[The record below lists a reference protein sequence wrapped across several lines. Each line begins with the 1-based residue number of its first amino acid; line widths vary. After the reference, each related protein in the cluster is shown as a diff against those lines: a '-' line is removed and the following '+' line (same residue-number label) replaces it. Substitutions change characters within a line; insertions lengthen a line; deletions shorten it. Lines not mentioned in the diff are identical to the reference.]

1 MVQNIQKSKVVKE
14 QVESMN
20 GKVDINKF
28 GAKDDVEIDDDSH
41 QPFQEKESDHSL
53 KDIRRKAPS
62 KEVRN
67 VSYTVDIRI
76 EKDEYDGSGDDQVI
90 ENYNHQIHQKEEHN
104 LQTYA
109 EDNGLT
115 NICKMTV
122 ALECSEVSA
131 FEVNLYIKSFHFI
144 YSLILLLKTYKTSVT
159 SIFCKNCLHFLSFDN
174 FVLRCGKCLGI
185 SFLLPSFVNH
195 CWLMTK
201 YKK

>member
-1 MVQNIQKSKVVKE
+1 MFQNIQKSKVVKE

-20 GKVDINKF
+20 GKVDINEF

-104 LQTYA
+104 LQTYV
-109 EDNGLT
+109 EDNGLE
-115 NICKMTV
+115 NICKKMAVTS
-122 ALECSEVSA
+122 ECSQVPV
-131 FEVNLYIKSFHFI
+131 FDVNLCIKSFHVI
-144 YSLILLLKTYKTSVT
+144 YSLILLLKTYRLVRLPFSVNIA
-159 SIFCKNCLHFLSFDN
+159 SIFFPL
-174 FVLRCGKCLGI
+174 I
-185 SFLLPSFVNH
+185 
-195 CWLMTK
+195 T
-201 YKK
+201 